1 MAVIRKVK
9 ILNRKTL
16 DILYNVT
23 VRSVIDYALPVY
35 CHSLKVSEKAKLDKI
50 QYAAKI
56 VTGVYKQA
64 IRLKFFLR
72 AGLGR
77 NKDQGQLFRII
88 HISFK
93 RMGLICFFFMPV
105 RQKS

>member
-50 QYAAKI
+50 QYAAK
-56 VTGVYKQA
+56 VATGVYKQA
-64 IRLKFFLR
+64 SRLKFF
-72 AGLGR
+72 
-77 NKDQGQLFRII
+77 
-88 HISFK
+88 
-93 RMGLICFFFMPV
+93 
-105 RQKS
+105 